1 MAILEDHNRQ
11 LEAQLERLRQ
21 LVSAETNNGTFSS
34 RFVVAAELHEGERR
48 DDGAE
53 VRPPPVNR
61 RQPPTALN
69 LKKIHEI
76 GSRSSYRDSGTS
88 GTTDQSNRNSG
99 TSGSLN
105 LSQHNTE
112 TQVNSRFT
120 LRYEYVVV

>member
-1 MAILEDHNRQ
+1 MTILEDHNRQ

-21 LVSAETNNGTFSS
+21 LVNAETSNGTFTS

-48 DDGAE
+48 DDNSE

-61 RQPPTALN
+61 RQPPTALH
-69 LKKIHEI
+69 LKKVHEVAA
-76 GSRSSYRDSGTS
+76 RNSYRDSGTS
-88 GTTDQSNRNSG
+88 GGTTDQSNRNSA

-112 TQVNSRFT
+112 TQVWCMA
-120 LRYEYVVV
+120 LVL